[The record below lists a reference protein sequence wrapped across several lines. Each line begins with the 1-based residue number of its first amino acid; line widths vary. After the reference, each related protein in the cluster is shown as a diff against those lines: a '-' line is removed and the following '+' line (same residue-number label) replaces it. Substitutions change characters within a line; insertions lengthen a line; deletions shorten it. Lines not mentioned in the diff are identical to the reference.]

1 MHMSV
6 LLPPLPLPLPPLP
19 LLLFS
24 ASPSPTPSH
33 GRPPRDQQG
42 SLIAKSCQNLQID
55 IIFIDRLDD
64 SCGSGFYYLVLTHA
78 AC

>member
-19 LLLFS
+19 LLL
-24 ASPSPTPSH
+24 H